1 MMTDMQK
8 IAQGWVNYADANGLN
23 PSTKKY
29 LERQHAYV
37 MGVACVLAPLP
48 PAVVI
53 YLMSGRDI
61 AELAREPAAA

>member
-8 IAQGWVNYADANGLN
+8 IARGWVNYAGANELKPN
-23 PSTKKY
+23 TKKY

-37 MGVACVLAPLP
+37 MGVACMLAPLP

-53 YLMSGRDI
+53 YMMSGRDI